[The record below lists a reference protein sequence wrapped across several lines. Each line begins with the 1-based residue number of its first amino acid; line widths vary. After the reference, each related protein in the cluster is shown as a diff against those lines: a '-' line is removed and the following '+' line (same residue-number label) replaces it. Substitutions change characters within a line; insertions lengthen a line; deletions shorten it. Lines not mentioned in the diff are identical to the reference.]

1 MENKQ
6 TNSTIKSRAAVA
18 FAPNQPLQIVEI
30 DVEMPR
36 KGEVL
41 IRNTHTGVCHT
52 DAFTLSGSDPEGVFP
67 VVLGHEGAGVVVA
80 VGEGVSSVK
89 PGDHVIPLYT
99 AECGECEFCRSGK
112 TNLCVAVRETQ
123 GKGLNAGRHDA
134 FFLIKVSRS
143 ITIWAVR
150 LSVNTQLLPKFHWR
164 KSTPK
169 PTTNK
174 YVCSAA
180 ALPQV
185 LVRYII
191 RQKCK
196 KATLLPC
203 LAWER
208 LVWLWCKVRVKPK
221 RPHYRH

>member
-1 MENKQ
+1 MEIKQ

-18 FAPNQPLQIVEI
+18 FAPNQPLQVVEI

-89 PGDHVIPLYT
+89 PSDHVIPLYT

-112 TNLCVAVRETQ
+112 TNLLACQ
-123 GKGLNAGRHDA
+123 S
-134 FFLIKVSRS
+134 FF
-143 ITIWAVR
+143 
-150 LSVNTQLLPKFHWR
+150 WR
-164 KSTPK
+164 KIFSSFSFSK
-169 PTTNK
+169 NFSQLIFDK
-174 YVCSAA
+174 
-180 ALPQV
+180 
-185 LVRYII
+185 I
-191 RQKCK
+191 K
-196 KATLLPC
+196 
-203 LAWER
+203 
-208 LVWLWCKVRVKPK
+208 
-221 RPHYRH
+221 